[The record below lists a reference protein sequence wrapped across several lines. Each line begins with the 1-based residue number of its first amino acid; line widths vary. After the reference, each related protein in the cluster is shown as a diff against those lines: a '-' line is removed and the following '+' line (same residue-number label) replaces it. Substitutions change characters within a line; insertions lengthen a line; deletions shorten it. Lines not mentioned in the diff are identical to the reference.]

1 MLAEALAM
9 CRAHRAALVGCQGRP
24 PGPFASFLS
33 RILEAGV
40 EVRFCDLPQIE
51 GPTGRFL
58 LQSMMAVAEL
68 EAGMI
73 SARTKAALAATKARG
88 KKLGGF
94 RGRAG
99 TAEDTAR
106 ARAARTLK
114 ATEQARS
121 IAPIIDRV
129 DPDQTASLRGIA
141 RALNDEGVP
150 TRSGAGD
157 VDRRHSGAPTPEART
172 ALSIRGSDFIRWV
185 PLIMHGLLKSDGVT
199 RALIR
204 DPRIR

>member
-1 MLAEALAM
+1 MPEGSPLTDGVISKAPLEDEVMLLLD
-9 CRAHRAALVGCQGRP
+9 C
-24 PGPFASFLS
+24 
-33 RILEAGV
+33 IDEAGV
-40 EVRFCDLPQIE
+40 ELRFCDLPEIE
-51 GPTGRFL
+51 GPTRRFL
-58 LQSMMAVAEL
+58 LQRMMAVAEL

-73 SARTKAALAATKARG
+73 SARTKAALGASKARG

-114 ATEQARS
+114 ANDQARS

-129 DPDQTASLRGIA
+129 DPDRTASLRGIA

-150 TRSGAGD
+150 TPSGEGTWTAAT
-157 VDRRHSGAPTPEART
+157 VARLRQRLE
-172 ALSIRGSDFIRWV
+172 LS
-185 PLIMHGLLKSDGVT
+185 
-199 RALIR
+199 
-204 DPRIR
+204 

>member
-1 MLAEALAM
+1 MSTW
-9 CRAHRAALVGCQGRP
+9 RSRAAGGPIGQSWRKHWRCVGRTVQRWWLP
-24 PGPFASFLS
+24 RSTAWLQSFLS

-73 SARTKAALAATKARG
+73 SARTKAALAASKARG

-99 TAEDTAR
+99 TAKDTAR

-114 ATEQARS
+114 ATQQARS

-129 DPDQTASLRGIA
+129 DPDRTASLRGIA

-150 TRSGAGD
+150 TPSGEGTWTAAT
-157 VDRRHSGAPTPEART
+157 VARLRQRLE
-172 ALSIRGSDFIRWV
+172 LS
-185 PLIMHGLLKSDGVT
+185 
-199 RALIR
+199 
-204 DPRIR
+204 